1 MVVGYR
7 YFLRRMAKMMDSRE
21 NLTTRTIADRLN
33 LRQDEFKDLL
43 VIMEK
48 KGDIECC
55 IENAAVHECSG
66 GCKGCSRVCA
76 GPELSSRSMNMKS
89 YKLTDKGRALC
100 GEQTLN

>member
-1 MVVGYR
+1 MMVVGYK
-7 YFLRRMAKMMDSRE
+7 YFLKRMATMMDSRE

-33 LRQDEFKDLL
+33 LRQDEFRDLL
-43 VIMEK
+43 NIMEK

-55 IENAAVHECSG
+55 IENAASCTG
-66 GCKGCSRVCA
+66 GCKGCSKVCA
-76 GPELSSRSMNMKS
+76 GPELSSKSTNMKS